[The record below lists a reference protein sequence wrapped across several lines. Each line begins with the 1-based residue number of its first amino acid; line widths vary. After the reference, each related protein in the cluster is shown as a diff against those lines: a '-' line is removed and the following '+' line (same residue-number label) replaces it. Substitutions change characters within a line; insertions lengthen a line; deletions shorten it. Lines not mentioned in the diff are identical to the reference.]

1 MSLAGEE
8 IIFNSGYA
16 GWKAQKDRQEH
27 IDKLNR
33 DIQIAKQKGYG
44 YGIYSS
50 NDCEQE
56 CFPWKI
62 NLTQGTI

>member
-33 DIQIAKQKGYG
+33 DIQIAKQKGYDKE
-44 YGIYSS
+44 YIQAMIA
-50 NDCEQE
+50 NRNA
-56 CFPWKI
+56 F
-62 NLTQGTI
+62 LRR